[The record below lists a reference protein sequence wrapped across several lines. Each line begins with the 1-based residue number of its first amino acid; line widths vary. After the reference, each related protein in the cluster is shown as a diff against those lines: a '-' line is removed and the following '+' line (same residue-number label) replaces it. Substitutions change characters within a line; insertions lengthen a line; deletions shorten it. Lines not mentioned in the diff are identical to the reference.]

1 MFIKS
6 LSEIYAIIII
16 KINVFVAQNSFV
28 TFILLFYYLAF
39 RIALLLIMHLLFMI
53 IFFMTIHSL

>member
-28 TFILLFYYLAF
+28 TFSLLLYYLAF